1 MKTGRVVAADGKDR
15 AGSAR
20 SITVAGCGNW
30 LIGADRVGPRIIGM
44 IEGRWDERV
53 TICDIGTGAL
63 ALLDHLESQ
72 DLLVVVDACVGHGTA
87 GEVLELEPE
96 LDLGLTRGTSAHQ
109 IGPAEA
115 LTVGRHLYPELMPRR
130 VLFVLVETGGLTDEL
145 EDAACE
151 QVVRI
156 LDREIGPPF
165 NNGGNEPSETPR
177 SKEGRTPWQNKLI
190 CSESRA

>member
-1 MKTGRVVAADGKDR
+1 MTANRSAATHGIDR
-15 AGSAR
+15 PGPAG

-30 LIGADRVGPRIIGM
+30 LIGADRIGPRVM
-44 IEGRWDERV
+44 TMVDGRWGERV
-53 TICDIGTGAL
+53 TTCDIGTGAL

-72 DLLVVVDACVGHGTA
+72 DLLVVVDACVGHGTP
-87 GEVLELEPE
+87 GEVLELEPG
-96 LDLGLTRGTSAHQ
+96 LDIGLTRGTSAHQ

-130 VLFVLVETGGLTDEL
+130 VLFLLVETDGLTDEL

-156 LDREIGPPF
+156 LDREIGPPGDRAAATA
-165 NNGGNEPSETPR
+165 GGSRSE
-177 SKEGRTPWQNKLI
+177 EGRTPWQNKLI
-190 CSESRA
+190 CNESRA